1 MKTKAAVLYESGLST
16 PYAQSSP
23 LRIEELTLAGPGP
36 GEVLVEMAG
45 AGLCHSD
52 LSVIDGSRPR
62 VLPMVMGHEA
72 SGIVREVGR
81 NVSEFAPG
89 DHVVFSWVALCGR
102 CDFCATGRGAL
113 CRPGAD
119 ANIAGTLLSGARHFA
134 DASDTVCN
142 HHLGVS
148 AFSQFSVVA
157 QESLVKIDRAFPL
170 PLAALFG
177 CAVMTGVGAVV
188 NTARVTAGSSVA
200 VFGLG
205 GVGLS
210 AVMGARV
217 AGANPI
223 IAVDRLDSKLA
234 LAQEVGATHVIN
246 VDNDDPVS
254 AIRDLIG
261 DGAEYV
267 FESVGNEQVLIQAYG
282 ATRCGGTTVT
292 VGLPAPDKM
301 FAIPA
306 LSITAE
312 ERTIKGSYMGSCVP
326 RRDIP
331 RFIDL
336 YQAGKLPVEKLHT
349 HTLRLDEINAGFD
362 RLAKGEAVRQLVD
375 FSG

>member
-1 MKTKAAVLYESGLST
+1 
-16 PYAQSSP
+16 
-23 LRIEELTLAGPGP
+23 
-36 GEVLVEMAG
+36 
-45 AGLCHSD
+45 
-52 LSVIDGSRPR
+52 
-62 VLPMVMGHEA
+62 
-72 SGIVREVGR
+72 
-81 NVSEFAPG
+81 
-89 DHVVFSWVALCGR
+89 
-102 CDFCATGRGAL
+102 
-113 CRPGAD
+113 
-119 ANIAGTLLSGARHFA
+119 
-134 DASDTVCN
+134 
-142 HHLGVS
+142 
-148 AFSQFSVVA
+148 
-157 QESLVKIDRAFPL
+157 
-170 PLAALFG
+170 
-177 CAVMTGVGAVV
+177 MTGVGAVV

-267 FESVGNEQVLIQAYG
+267 FESVGSEQVLIQAYG

-301 FAIPA
+301 FSIPA

-312 ERTIKGSYMGSCVP
+312 ERTIKGSFMGSCVP

-331 RFIDL
+331 RFIEL

-349 HTLRLDEINAGFD
+349 HTLRLDEVNEGFD
-362 RLAKGEAVRQLVD
+362 RLVKGEAVRQIIS
-375 FSG
+375 FAE